1 MTVALQAVRYTANIG
16 VTIALARLVA
26 PVDFGLFA
34 IAATFTGLL
43 VLFKDGGVE
52 TALVSHGTVRDDEWA
67 ALGSLTCVY
76 GLGLALACAALGPI
90 LARVYGEP
98 RLAVALLPVAL
109 AFVFHG
115 LDVQPSA
122 QLLRAHRFQ
131 AHAAVELAAIFLG
144 WAATVALAWRGAGY
158 WALFATEPI
167 TAAGLLAGHAAAARW
182 RPRFSFAWGPAR
194 RFLHFS
200 RTVSGVRAL
209 GYASRNVDNLILGLA
224 AGPLSLAYYNRAFR
238 LIGLPQEGIGLSLNR
253 LAVPTLSRLREQ
265 PAEFVRAFRHLTLT
279 SIALGLPVVAFLLV
293 SAPEIVAVVYGPR
306 WEAVVPL
313 LRLLGLMGL
322 CNTFYYS
329 ASWVFTALG
338 TVHRQLR
345 WEAAN
350 VAVLALAF
358 LAGVRWEAPGIALAA
373 SLAYGALRVPAL
385 LYCFHHTPVRLHDV
399 GDVLW
404 RPLLATAVAAGLV
417 LALRAA
423 VATPGPALLTVAR
436 DGVVLAAGYA
446 LGWVLVPG
454 WRAFL
459 RHELRRPEAAP

>member
-1 MTVALQAVRYTANIG
+1 
-16 VTIALARLVA
+16 
-26 PVDFGLFA
+26 
-34 IAATFTGLL
+34 
-43 VLFKDGGVE
+43 
-52 TALVSHGTVRDDEWA
+52 
-67 ALGSLTCVY
+67 
-76 GLGLALACAALGPI
+76 
-90 LARVYGEP
+90 
-98 RLAVALLPVAL
+98 
-109 AFVFHG
+109 
-115 LDVQPSA
+115 
-122 QLLRAHRFQ
+122 
-131 AHAAVELAAIFLG
+131 
-144 WAATVALAWRGAGY
+144 
-158 WALFATEPI
+158 
-167 TAAGLLAGHAAAARW
+167 
-182 RPRFSFAWGPAR
+182 
-194 RFLHFS
+194 
-200 RTVSGVRAL
+200 
-209 GYASRNVDNLILGLA
+209 
-224 AGPLSLAYYNRAFR
+224 
-238 LIGLPQEGIGLSLNR
+238 
-253 LAVPTLSRLREQ
+253 
-265 PAEFVRAFRHLTLT
+265 
-279 SIALGLPVVAFLLV
+279 
-293 SAPEIVAVVYGPR
+293 
-306 WEAVVPL
+306 
-313 LRLLGLMGL
+313 MGL